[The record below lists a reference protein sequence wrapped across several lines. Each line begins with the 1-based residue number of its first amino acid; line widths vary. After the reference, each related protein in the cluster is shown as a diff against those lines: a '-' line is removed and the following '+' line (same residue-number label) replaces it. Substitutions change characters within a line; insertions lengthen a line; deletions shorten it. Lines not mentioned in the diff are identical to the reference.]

1 MTNSPTG
8 TLYRERLIPGLPF
21 YLATAFVPIALY
33 LVALAFSANAALIA
47 LLVSELA
54 ILFLSFVLSPVITL
68 SKQDF
73 RVGKAVIPVSDL
85 GEPFVIERSQAFQ
98 ERGQKLNPAAYISF
112 QIGVKGLVK
121 IEVRD
126 SNDPTPYWLF
136 STRRPEQLVAALK
149 KITS

>member
-21 YLATAFVPIALY
+21 YLATAFVPMALY
-33 LVALAFSANAALIA
+33 LVALAFSAEAALIA
-47 LLVSELA
+47 LIVSEIA

-73 RVGKAVIPVSDL
+73 RVGKAVIPVSEL
-85 GEPFVIERSQAFQ
+85 GEPFAIERSQAFQ

-121 IEVRD
+121 IEVID

-136 STRRPEQLVAALK
+136 STRKPEQLVAALK